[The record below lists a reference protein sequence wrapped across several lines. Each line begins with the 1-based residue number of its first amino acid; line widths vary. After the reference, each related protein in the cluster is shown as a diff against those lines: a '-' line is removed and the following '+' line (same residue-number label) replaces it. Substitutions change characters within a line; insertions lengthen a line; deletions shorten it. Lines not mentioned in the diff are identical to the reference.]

1 MILMKVKPSIY
12 LCKRTQSAEL
22 YLVST
27 DEMPFSHNCVGLGM
41 RSSRNVAD
49 KECNRTSRWTF
60 LPRRNRSRTVS
71 GRVIHP
77 DLLVHEE
84 GSR

>member
-12 LCKRTQSAEL
+12 LCKRTKSTER

-27 DEMPFSHNCVGLGM
+27 DKMPFSHDCMGLGM
-41 RSSRNVAD
+41 RSSRNVAN
-49 KECNRTSRWTF
+49 KERNRTPYWTF
-60 LPRRNRSRTVS
+60 LPGRNRGGTVS
-71 GRVIHP
+71 GRVVHL

-84 GSR
+84 RSW